1 MLMLTIALEKCT
13 EWLSEILKNEEFL
26 EKIQEVPA
34 VFERINFVQEL
45 LLELHYR
52 LKKVDYELLLRNL
65 DIVDYENL

>member
-1 MLMLTIALEKCT
+1 MLTIALEKCT